1 MSTRGDRSISI
12 VIPAYNE
19 ARRIGVTLERIERYF
34 SGFARE
40 VELIVVD
47 DGSTDGTA
55 SIVAAFQG
63 TRPTPV
69 RLLRNPENAGKGMS
83 VRRGVLE
90 AKGDLILF
98 SDADLSTPIEEYSK
112 LEERVLAGFDLAIGS
127 RVLPGSELI
136 VRQPRYREWMGRIL
150 SILVRFLGLTEVED
164 TQCGFKLFARPAGQ
178 MIFEAQVI
186 NRFGFD
192 VEILWLARKLG
203 FKVAEVPVRWINDS
217 NTRVRPAIDSIWTLI
232 DVFRIYQREI
242 QGRYPCSV
250 PSIPSGEEHGR
261 VTRKPNLTSPLWG
274 RTVDVL
280 EEKERMRREETGDVE
295 YEQSDPLTR
304 TFFATRL
311 RLFAS
316 LAEDHLP
323 RSRGIRILD
332 AGCGDGYLLLQLRE
346 RLASRSPALYGCD
359 FSVGRLAEAQ
369 RRTNGAHVSVANI
382 KALPFSSD
390 CFDLVLCTDVLEHV
404 VEPARAVR
412 ELTRTVKPGGLLLF
426 AIPHEG
432 WWQVCR
438 ALLLRFPLRVSG
450 HINDLSPAWIRPVL
464 PEWEVVKVQTLPLR
478 QLPWLL
484 ALHAT
489 VLMRKPG

>member
-1 MSTRGDRSISI
+1 MSTGEIKSVSI

-19 ARRIGVTLERIERYF
+19 ARRIWVTLERIERYF
-34 SGFARE
+34 SELARE
-40 VELIVVD
+40 FEIIVVD
-47 DGSTDGTA
+47 DGSTDGMA
-55 SIVAAFQG
+55 SIVAAFQA
-63 TRPTPV
+63 RYARPV

-98 SDADLSTPIEEYSK
+98 SDADLSTPIEEFSK
-112 LEERVLAGFDLAIGS
+112 LEERLSAGFDIAIGS
-127 RVLPGSELI
+127 RVLPESELI
-136 VRQPRYREWMGRIL
+136 VRQPRYREWMGRVLIML
-150 SILVRFLGLTEVED
+150 IRLISLTDVAD
-164 TQCGFKLFARPAGQ
+164 SQCGFKLFSRPAAQ
-178 MIFEAQVI
+178 AIFEAQVI

-192 VEILWLARKLG
+192 VEVLWLAKKLG
-203 FKVAEVPVRWINDS
+203 FKVAEVPIRWINDS
-217 NTRVRPAIDSIWTLI
+217 DTRVRPAIDSMRTLI

-242 QGRYPCSV
+242 RGRYPCSV
-250 PSIPSGEEHGR
+250 PSIPFGEEHSR
-261 VTRKPNLTSPLWG
+261 VTRKPNPTSPFWG

-280 EEKERMRREETGDVE
+280 EEKEWMRREETGDVE

-304 TFFATRL
+304 TFFAARL

-316 LAEDHLP
+316 LAEEYLP

-359 FSVGRLAEAQ
+359 FSVARVAEARLRADGARLA
-369 RRTNGAHVSVANI
+369 VANL
-382 KALPFSSD
+382 KVLPFGSD
-390 CFDLVLCTDVLEHV
+390 RFDLVTCTDVLEHV
-404 VEPARAVR
+404 VEPARAVW
-412 ELTRTVKPGGLLLF
+412 ELARTVKPGGLLLF
-426 AIPHEG
+426 ATPHEG

-450 HINDLSPAWIRPVL
+450 HINDLSPAWIRSVL
-464 PEWEVVKVQTLPLR
+464 PEWETVKVQTLPLR

-489 VLMRKPG
+489 VLMRRPG